1 MFKDKVKLT
10 TMTSSTSIILGTIAN
25 VMWLI
30 VLIPQL
36 YTNYK
41 LKNTESISLSLVI
54 SWIYGDILVIVSGYL
69 KHSNKMVIYGS
80 IYHMGLIVLLG
91 CQVLYYRNKMSYT
104 TISDGSYTMSDTS
117 SDTDT
122 TSDTTS
128 DIMSDTMSDTMS
140 NTILTHSE
148 KKYMLISIGTLI
160 ISVPFISVYP
170 DVMAD
175 IFGWSALSLFVFSRI
190 PQIVLN
196 YKRKTTHGLSINSFV
211 LINVSNYVALASI
224 LVDIHSYEDIFD
236 NIQWIIS
243 PFITTIL
250 DLIIVYQSKIYS
262 QNHMHHQF
270 A

>member
-1 MFKDKVKLT
+1 MFKVKVKLT

-104 TISDGSYTMSDTS
+104 TLSNGSYTYVATSDTS
-117 SDTDT
+117 SDTTSDT
-122 TSDTTS
+122 SSDMTSDTTS
-128 DIMSDTMSDTMS
+128 D
-140 NTILTHSE
+140 TILTHSE
-148 KKYMLISIGTLI
+148 KKYMLISIGTLL
-160 ISVPFISVYP
+160 ISIPFISVYP

-211 LINVSNYVALASI
+211 LINVSNYVSLASI
-224 LVDIHSYEDIFD
+224 LVDIHDYEDIFD

-250 DLIIVYQSKIYS
+250 DVIIVYQSKIYS
-262 QNHMHHQF
+262 QNHMRDQL